1 MSIHASLT
9 SVLDRALTQGAP
21 DSSHPPLV
29 WRSALG
35 LAVAMTAAATATIA
49 APFSAAALM
58 DPDLVRLLR
67 AMVVIKGIIALA
79 ATGLVFWRLG
89 HGIRTLVAIGYG
101 TAVCVSVAALVWLWG
116 LASIPVGSLLFYGG
130 LVALILVGRFDSG
143 LWVTRVR

>member
-1 MSIHASLT
+1 
-9 SVLDRALTQGAP
+9 
-21 DSSHPPLV
+21 
-29 WRSALG
+29 
-35 LAVAMTAAATATIA
+35 MTAAATATIA